1 MKNKVLL
8 VLLSGLILML
18 SGCGKSAQEKLA
30 EQQLKA
36 IEDYKAAQIEE
47 RKQREIIKK
56 AIK

>member
-1 MKNKVLL
+1 MKTKASL

-36 IEDYKAAQIEE
+36 IEDYKAQQVQAEKA
-47 RKQREIIKK
+47 RK

>member
-47 RKQREIIKK
+47 RKQRAIINK

>member
-36 IEDYKAAQIEE
+36 IEDYKAAQIEAK
-47 RKQREIIKK
+47 KQKANIDR